1 MTTILPETSVGK
13 WSIWLILVFLV
24 LFIIAQI
31 IAAVGRDRGAFE
43 TEDLNNT
50 YITSILRVI
59 IPAGIS
65 GIAAFIL
72 GLVSIVKFEERSWL
86 VYSSIILGFLVLSF
100 VFGEFLFEY

>member
-1 MTTILPETSVGK
+1 MTTILPETSAGK
-13 WSIWLILVFLV
+13 WSTWLLLVFLV

-43 TEDLNNT
+43 TGDLNNT
-50 YITSILRVI
+50 YITSILRII

-65 GIAAFIL
+65 AIAAFVL
-72 GLVSIVKFEERSWL
+72 GLVSTIKFEERSWL
-86 VYSSIILGFLVLSF
+86 VYLSIVLGFLVLSL